1 VIRADHRAAQ
11 IECDLPD
18 NEGEDMRRTALL
30 LVIALLIVAGSAQA
44 QDRSLVWDE
53 WNVRLDAVDVRQNQ
67 FNVTESYRITFNGTF
82 RFGNFTLPSARLEL
96 VDQMRVTVNGV
107 RLEQDCIRALPG
119 SFCLSRTSSEYSM
132 TYYFPNTITNETLSI
147 EIAYRVT
154 GALRVYEGG
163 DQLWWDAIPED
174 HFGFPVRNAAV
185 TVVLPDNLAPREGI
199 DPVETYGGR
208 GEIEVKGNIITATA
222 INGLSGNEGFSI
234 RVQYPHT
241 PEARQA
247 RWQAAFDERRSF
259 EENALPL
266 VNLGTC
272 VLSIL
277 IGLGIPLAVYA
288 RWRTHGRD
296 PEVGPVPQYLAE
308 LPSTLPPGIVG
319 ALVDETADMRD
330 ILATL
335 IDLAR
340 RGYLV
345 IEEEKTESL
354 FGTVQNSEFI
364 FKRTDKAMDGLR
376 EYERILLRGI
386 FSGKTLEKK
395 LSELRNKFYTVVP
408 RIQSALYKELVKEK
422 LFAINPETTRSRWST
437 LGVFM
442 LIVGIAGFFVAG
454 PLSEFSVLIFAIPIA
469 IIIAALSV
477 FIAGMAM
484 SSKTAHGA
492 LEAARWNAIKE
503 YLKNL
508 EKYSD
513 LETAS
518 AKFDEFLPYA
528 IAFGLDKVWMGRFRQ
543 LDSVPM
549 PPWYIP
555 IYRGGYYRRYTP
567 GTPFNPAESAGGLPG
582 DLARAGGS
590 GLDSMSGGLSRGLE
604 SLSSGLSTMLNSAS
618 SVFTSVPQSSSS
630 GRWGGGGFSG
640 GGFSG
645 GGGSGGGSRGFG

>member
-1 VIRADHRAAQ
+1 
-11 IECDLPD
+11 
-18 NEGEDMRRTALL
+18 MRRTALL
-30 LVIALLIVAGSAQA
+30 LFIALLIVAGGVQA

-53 WNVRLDAVDVRQNQ
+53 WNVRIDTVDVRQNQ

-82 RFGNFTLPSARLEL
+82 RFGNFTLPAARIEL
-96 VDQMRVTVNGV
+96 IDQMRVTVNGV
-107 RLEQDCIRALPG
+107 RLEQDCIRDLPG
-119 SFCLSRTSSEYSM
+119 TFCLSRTSGDYTM
-132 TYYFPNTITNETLSI
+132 TYYFPKQITDETLSI

-163 DQLWWDAIPED
+163 DQLWWDAIPEE
-174 HFGFPVRNAAV
+174 HFGFPIRSATV
-185 TVVLPDNLAPREGI
+185 TVVLPQNLAPREGV
-199 DPVETYGGR
+199 DPVETYGAR
-208 GEIEVKGNIITATA
+208 GEIEVMDNIITATA
-222 INGLSGNEGFSI
+222 VNGLSGNEGFSI

-241 PEARQA
+241 PEARKP

-259 EENALPL
+259 EENVLPL
-266 VNLGTC
+266 VNVGTC
-272 VLSIL
+272 LLSIL
-277 IGLGIPLAVYA
+277 IGLGVPLAVYT

-308 LPSTLPPGIVG
+308 LPSNLPPGIVG
-319 ALVDETADMRD
+319 ALLDETADMRD

-345 IEEEKTESL
+345 IEEEKTESV
-354 FGTVQNSEFI
+354 FGTIQNSEFV
-364 FKRTDKAMDGLR
+364 FKRTDKEMNGLR
-376 EYERILLRGI
+376 EYERILLRGV
-386 FSGKTLEKK
+386 FSGKSLEKK
-395 LSELRNKFYTVVP
+395 LSDLRNKFYTVVP
-408 RIQSALYKELVKEK
+408 RIQAALYKELVKEN
-422 LFAINPETTRSRWST
+422 LFAINPETTRSKWAT
-437 LGVFM
+437 LGVFL

-454 PLSEFSVLIFAIPIA
+454 PLSDYSLLIFAIPIA

-492 LEAARWNAIKE
+492 LEAARWNAVKE

-528 IAFGLDKVWMGRFRQ
+528 IAFGLDKVWMERFRQ
-543 LDSVPM
+543 LESVPM

-555 IYRGGYYRRYTP
+555 VYRGGYYRRYTP
-567 GTPFNPAESAGGLPG
+567 GTPFNPADNTGGLPG

-630 GRWGGGGFSG
+630 GRWGGGFSG

>member
-1 VIRADHRAAQ
+1 
-11 IECDLPD
+11 
-18 NEGEDMRRTALL
+18 MRRTALL
-30 LVIALLIVAGSAQA
+30 LFVALLIIAGGVQA

-53 WNVRLDAVDVRQNQ
+53 WNVRIDSVDVRQNQ

-82 RFGNFTLPSARLEL
+82 RFGNFTLPSDRLEL

-119 SFCLSRTSSEYSM
+119 SFCLSLTSGEYNM
-132 TYYFPNTITNETLSI
+132 TYYFPNTITNESLSI

-163 DQLWWDAIPED
+163 DQLWWDAIPEE
-174 HFGFPVRNAAV
+174 HFGFPIRSAAI
-185 TVVLPDNLAPREGI
+185 TVVLPQNLAPREGI

-222 INGLSGNEGFSI
+222 TNGLSGNEGFSI
-234 RVQYPHT
+234 RVQYPHM
-241 PEARQA
+241 PEARKP

-259 EENALPL
+259 EENVLPL
-266 VNLGTC
+266 VNVGTC
-272 VLSIL
+272 LLSML
-277 IGLGIPLAVYA
+277 IGLGVPLAVYA

-308 LPSTLPPGIVG
+308 LPSNLPPGVVG

-345 IEEEKTESL
+345 IEEEKTESIL
-354 FGTVQNSEFI
+354 GTIQNSEFV
-364 FKRTDKAMDGLR
+364 FKRTDKEMDGLR
-376 EYERILLRGI
+376 EYERILLRGV
-386 FSGKTLEKK
+386 FSGKSLEKK
-395 LSELRNKFYTVVP
+395 LSDLRNKFYTVVP
-408 RIQSALYKELVKEK
+408 RIQAALYKELVKEN

-437 LGVFM
+437 LGVFL

-454 PLSEFSVLIFAIPIA
+454 PLSDFSVLIFAIPIA

-484 SSKTAHGA
+484 SSKTPHGA
-492 LEAARWNAIKE
+492 LEAARWNAVKE

-528 IAFGLDKVWMGRFRQ
+528 IAFGLDRVWMGRFSQ
-543 LDSVPM
+543 LESVPM

-567 GTPFNPAESAGGLPG
+567 GTPFNPAENAGGLPG

-630 GRWGGGGFSG
+630 GRWGGGFSG